1 MITHSAYNL
10 KPDNY
15 RETSLP
21 KINKHLFLKKI
32 VKTWE
37 TFLYNWLYEN
47 EIPTV
52 AN

>member
-1 MITHSAYNL
+1 MIEHSVYNL
-10 KPDNY
+10 KLDY
-15 RETSLP
+15 YKETSLP

-37 TFLYNWLYEN
+37 TFVNNWLYEN
-47 EIPTV
+47 EISTV